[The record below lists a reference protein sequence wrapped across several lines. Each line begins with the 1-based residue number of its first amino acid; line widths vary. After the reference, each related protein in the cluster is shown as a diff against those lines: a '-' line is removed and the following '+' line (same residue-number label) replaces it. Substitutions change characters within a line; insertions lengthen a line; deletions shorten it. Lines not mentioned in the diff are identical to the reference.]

1 MFFNGIIGNVL
12 CVSYVWCVSKGVYYI
27 RCRIYGILNN
37 EVNRGVVGRVLNRG
51 VVRLNAISLFLTH
64 YCFSHRFLVSI
75 TGSPEGASLNYDL
88 NRGLVGRV
96 LNKVSLV
103 GFLIRSRW

>member
-1 MFFNGIIGNVL
+1 
-12 CVSYVWCVSKGVYYI
+12 
-27 RCRIYGILNN
+27 
-37 EVNRGVVGRVLNRG
+37 
-51 VVRLNAISLFLTH
+51 LNAISLFLTH

-96 LNKVSLV
+96 LNRGLVGRVLNRGLVGRVLNRGLVGRVLNRGLVGRVLNRGLVGRVLNKVSLV